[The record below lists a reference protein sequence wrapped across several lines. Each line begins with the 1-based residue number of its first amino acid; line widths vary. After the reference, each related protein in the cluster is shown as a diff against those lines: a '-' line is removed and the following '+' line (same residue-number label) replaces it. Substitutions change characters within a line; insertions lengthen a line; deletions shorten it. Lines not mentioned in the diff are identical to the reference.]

1 MMNTK
6 ICHICQ
12 DFASHDTASCP
23 NSVCKICHQRGHVS
37 KNCHQKTFVQPSKN
51 VSFDEALLPF
61 TPTKVGQVISDSKAT
76 KFQAFLTNYQR
87 PEDDPSD
94 PTFQPKN
101 KVRKLDACADLEWAK
116 NEDFSGIPLQLP
128 ATKRKQVAG
137 SDVVNAI
144 VNNDLGLQEISNF
157 IDQVSSATSGMSI
170 FVQKFNSFGF
180 FSFVKI
186 KFLGQNLSSELPMKF
201 CLL

>member
-101 KVRKLDACADLEWAK
+101 KVRKLRNGPRGRYQNNNRQSLR
-116 NEDFSGIPLQLP
+116 SQ
-128 ATKRKQVAG
+128 RKKKDRV
-137 SDVVNAI
+137 
-144 VNNDLGLQEISNF
+144 E
-157 IDQVSSATSGMSI
+157 
-170 FVQKFNSFGF
+170 
-180 FSFVKI
+180 
-186 KFLGQNLSSELPMKF
+186 
-201 CLL
+201 